1 MGEWGNG
8 GIPPGGETTVARGPM
23 DELTV
28 HIQRMAVGSRAV
40 GRREDGKVVLVQG
53 GVPGETVLARPTRET
68 SGFLEADVLEVLRTS
83 PHRVVPT
90 CPAFPRCGGCPW
102 MHLSRTCQVQ
112 SKSEQVQMVSRR
124 LRGPAVVPI
133 HCAGGD
139 MGWRHRVRIQMVT
152 RGDGR
157 LVAGFFAEG
166 THDVVSIRGCPVCV
180 PAISRLL
187 ERLSDWEPPESVQG
201 SMDVVQD
208 EAGGLFA
215 ALYSASPL
223 QEPDA
228 AGKALFERGELA
240 GLTLAAP
247 GRVRCQWGKPSSSL
261 MVHKSTGSRI
271 PVFPGAFT
279 QANLAVNEVLIDAV
293 LAALRGDLSR
303 DAKGAY
309 SPLLELYAGHGNF
322 SLPLARQGHVLTAV
336 EAWLQRQWVEDVPG
350 LTWYRGTARE
360 AVSRWVRQ
368 KRRVGA
374 VVLDPPRTGAREVL
388 ADIGSLAE
396 GPIAYVSCNPATF
409 HRDAG
414 VLLSQGWQLVAL
426 DAFDMIPHTFHVELL
441 GVFTRG
447 DSPGHAMLR

>member
-1 MGEWGNG
+1 
-8 GIPPGGETTVARGPM
+8 M

-28 HIQRMAVGSRAV
+28 HIQRMAFGSRAV

-68 SGFLEADVLEVLRTS
+68 SGFLEAEVLEVLEAS
-83 PHRVVPT
+83 PQRGMPV
-90 CPAFPRCGGCPW
+90 CPAFPRCGGCSW

-124 LRGPAVVPI
+124 LKGPVVVPL

-139 MGWRHRVRIQMVT
+139 IGWRHRARIQMDT

-157 LVAGFFAEG
+157 LVVGFFAEG

-180 PAISRLL
+180 PPISRLL
-187 ERLSDWEPPESVQG
+187 ERLSDWEPPESMQG
-201 SMDVVQD
+201 SMDVVTD

-223 QEPDA
+223 QAPDA
-228 AGKALFERGELA
+228 AGQALFERGELA

-247 GRVRCQWGKPSSSL
+247 GRVRGQWGMSSSRL
-261 MVHKSTGSRI
+261 MVHRSTESRI

-293 LAALRGDLSR
+293 LAALREHSSGDAHGSP
-303 DAKGAY
+303 

-350 LTWYRGTARE
+350 LAWYRGTAKE

-368 KRRVGA
+368 KRRAGA
-374 VVLDPPRTGAREVL
+374 VLLDPPRTGAAEVM
-388 ADIGSLAE
+388 ADIGRLAE
-396 GPIAYVSCNPATF
+396 GSIVYVSCNPATF

-414 VLLSQGWQLVAL
+414 VLLSQGWQLVKL
-426 DAFDMIPHTFHVELL
+426 DAFDMMPHTFHVELL
-441 GVFTRG
+441 GVFARG
-447 DSPGHAMLR
+447 DSQGHAIVR